1 LPHSSAGKPHCVHWK
16 VVIVMMGYGNGYT
29 YTNGYGS
36 WTGIFMMFLMI
47 VVVVAI
53 VLLVV
58 WAIRRHD
65 RQHPAT
71 SYPMAPVAPAP
82 LTSPQDDP
90 ACGAARL
97 RFAKGEISKE
107 ELEDICSTLKG
118 K

>member
-1 LPHSSAGKPHCVHWK
+1 
-16 VVIVMMGYGNGYT
+16 
-29 YTNGYGS
+29 
-36 WTGIFMMFLMI
+36 MMFLMI
-47 VVVVAI
+47 VTVAV

-65 RQHPAT
+65 RQHPDT
-71 SYPMAPVAPAP
+71 SYPINPVTPAP
-82 LTSPQDDP
+82 PVPLQDEP